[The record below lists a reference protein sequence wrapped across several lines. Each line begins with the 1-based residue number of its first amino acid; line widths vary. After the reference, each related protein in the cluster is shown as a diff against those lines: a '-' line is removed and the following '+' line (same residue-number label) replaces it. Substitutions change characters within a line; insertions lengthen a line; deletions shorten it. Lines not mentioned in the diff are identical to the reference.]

1 MGTLITE
8 CEVRFARQI
17 LIFPLE
23 YRMWFD
29 LRLACAFFFS
39 QKETVFLVLF
49 LLRREDI
56 PVTRTEWFN
65 FIYL

>member
-29 LRLACAFFFS
+29 LRLACAFFFFS
-39 QKETVFLVLF
+39 QKETISGV
-49 LLRREDI
+49 I
-56 PVTRTEWFN
+56 
-65 FIYL
+65 FIEKRGYSCDMN